1 MSDDKRAAFEAWY
14 SNSGKWPQAF
24 RRSGESYVYAECAH
38 AWTVWQAA
46 AAYERQRCA
55 DFVPLYTADQ
65 MREAIAAERER
76 SDELAALRILVRE
89 LRGRLERVKSEPQD
103 TMSDSKAVSAMVR
116 HAKLGLQAIERLD
129 SAAEKEQP
137 Q

>member
-1 MSDDKRAAFEAWY
+1 MSDDKRVAFEAWY

-55 DFVPLYTADQ
+55 
-65 MREAIAAERER
+65 EIAAPERMPY
-76 SDELAALRILVRE
+76 SDDEWRVRCEVRDAIL
-89 LRGRLERVKSEPQD
+89 D
-103 TMSDSKAVSAMVR
+103 A
-116 HAKLGLQAIERLD
+116 
-129 SAAEKEQP
+129 
-137 Q
+137 